1 MLLRVII
8 TEHDIRR
15 VTVENLPDTVDDLH
29 LILKEKLGLEGNL
42 ILQFQDPMFD
52 NESRNLS

>member
-15 VTVENLPDTVDDLH
+15 VTVENLPDTVADLD
-29 LILKEKLGLEGNL
+29 LILKKKTWLGRR
-42 ILQFQDPMFD
+42 FD
-52 NESRNLS
+52 LAISGSNI